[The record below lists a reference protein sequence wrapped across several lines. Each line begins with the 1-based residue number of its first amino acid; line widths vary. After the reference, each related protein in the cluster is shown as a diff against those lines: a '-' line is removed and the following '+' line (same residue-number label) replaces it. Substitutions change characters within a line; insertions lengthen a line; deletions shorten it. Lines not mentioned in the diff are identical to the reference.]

1 MKRDDLSP
9 KERRLQLEFAN
20 TLAELAVAAPDDET
34 KQIVYN
40 AVKTIRKKAGWSIE
54 EKREEI
60 LRLLNV
66 GASTVADLIRET
78 NFHKDEVFYIT
89 ERLEKEGLVVF
100 KRMSLT
106 GGAGRPAVCIFP
118 K

>member
-1 MKRDDLSP
+1 MPTELTP
-9 KERRLQLEFAN
+9 NQRRQQLEYAN
-20 TLAELAVAAPDDET
+20 KVADLASQAPDDET

-40 AVKTIRKKAGWSIE
+40 AVKTIRKKAGWSID
-54 EKREEI
+54 EKRDEI
-60 LRLLNV
+60 LRLVHV

-78 NFHKDEVFYIT
+78 NFHKDEVFFIT
-89 ERLEKEGLVVF
+89 EKLEKEGKIVF